1 MLERYNPILRIVC
14 IALAGLILYQISRL
28 AFQRDAVARSNFEAP
43 IIRAETTNKA
53 PVETNATGVKTNSV
67 STTNSTNTVSAAT
80 NRPPRPSNMSRRSG
94 GAPPSNL
101 PADVQAL
108 IDKIKTSQ
116 LLGPDI
122 KPPPMALLGIAG
134 KDVFL
139 RGPNGQTGMIREGEE
154 LGGAKL
160 IRIGTN
166 RVIVEHEGQQK
177 ELMIFS
183 GFGSETLLEKKDKP

>member
-1 MLERYNPILRIVC
+1 MGGGGP
-14 IALAGLILYQISRL
+14 
-28 AFQRDAVARSNFEAP
+28 
-43 IIRAETTNKA
+43 
-53 PVETNATGVKTNSV
+53 
-67 STTNSTNTVSAAT
+67 AA
-80 NRPPRPSNMSRRSG
+80 
-94 GAPPSNL
+94 SNL

-139 RGPNGQTGMIREGEE
+139 RGPSGQTGMIREGEE